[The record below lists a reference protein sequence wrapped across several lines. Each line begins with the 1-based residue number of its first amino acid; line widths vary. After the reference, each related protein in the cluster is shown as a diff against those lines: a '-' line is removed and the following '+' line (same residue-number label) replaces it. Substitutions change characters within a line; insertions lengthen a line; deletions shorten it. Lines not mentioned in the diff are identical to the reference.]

1 LAGINRALC
10 HRDKAVAIETGE
22 LSPGKSLVLG
32 VPGLCA
38 LIAAGR
44 LFVSGATG
52 VAANLGVDAF
62 VIGVVLAA
70 IGTSLPELVTV
81 FLSPL
86 RGHDEVGVGTLIG
99 SNLFN
104 GLFIVGVAGM
114 IHPIDAPPGEVAL
127 TLAAGLVALL
137 LLLPNRNGLIGRG
150 RGVGLLLVY
159 AGFIWVTI
167 SCFQRSSGW
176 VTQRLEFAERRRS
189 SIQQPISETLGN
201 GGCGRGLVGE
211 QWSRTAAQLS
221 YLPLE
226 HRMDEGPGWVG
237 TARSPESLCS
247 HSGTARNRKG
257 LTGASFWSF
266 RTARTYAY
274 AAASAT
280 RRARTAA
287 ASLSS
292 TATLSSHPRQ
302 ASVMLWP

>member
-1 LAGINRALC
+1 
-10 HRDKAVAIETGE
+10 

-226 HRMDEGPGWVG
+226 HRMDEGPGWVARRPSYLWIQRRKAVG
-237 TARSPESLCS
+237 GVPIPESGQSPLSAPDPQRPDDVCKGYGGFIIKLAFETVARRSP
-247 HSGTARNRKG
+247 HRP
-257 LTGASFWSF
+257 
-266 RTARTYAY
+266 
-274 AAASAT
+274 
-280 RRARTAA
+280 
-287 ASLSS
+287 
-292 TATLSSHPRQ
+292 PR
-302 ASVMLWP
+302 SVGCCLMLRGPD